1 MSAPAMASRK
11 ALRAALGALDD
22 LARGESLK
30 HSVSR
35 ALKSA
40 GDLGPKERRFVAQ
53 SAREVAQHLRRIDAF
68 LAQSG
73 LELRRLIPEDRSLA
87 RMLALR
93 LRVNAVPMQQALR
106 ELALPGPR
114 RPRSVTDLELAR
126 AAQAMPEALTLP
138 EDPLARRALLHSFPD
153 WLMGRLAEAI
163 PEEEELDDWLQA
175 TARPPML
182 DLRVNLSRAKPEVVM
197 EELRQAGLAVNPG
210 RFLEEALVA
219 EDRALLFDLPA
230 FKQGRVAV
238 QDEGSQLIARM
249 CGVKPGDRVLDACA
263 GAGGKALA
271 LAALGAH
278 VTATD
283 GIPSRLRPLRERARL
298 AGARIDI
305 REEPPT
311 GLFDTVLVD
320 APCSGLGA
328 LHREPD
334 AKWRLTRESLAA
346 FPTQQL
352 QILSAAAE
360 CVRPGGRL
368 VYATC
373 SPLPAEDHEVVEKFL
388 EGHTEFAAAKASL
401 ALGVGLARRLKLKG
415 ELQLFTHRH
424 GTGSFFAALLV
435 RKTGRSRAKKCP

>member
-30 HSVSR
+30 LSVSR
-35 ALKSA
+35 ALKGA

-73 LELRRLIPEDRSLA
+73 LELRKLIPEDRSLA

-93 LRVNAVPMQQALR
+93 LRVNAVPVAQALR

-114 RPRSVTDLELAR
+114 RPRSLTDAALAQ
-126 AAQAMPEALTLP
+126 AAQAMPPTLALP
-138 EDPLARRALLHSFPD
+138 EDPIARRALLHSFPD
-153 WLMGRLAEAI
+153 WLMAKLAEAI
-163 PEEEELDDWLQA
+163 PTGELDAWLEA
-175 TARPPML
+175 TARPPPL
-182 DLRVNLSRAKPEVVM
+182 DLRVNLSRAKPGSVM

-249 CGVKPGDRVLDACA
+249 CGVKPGERVLDACA
-263 GAGGKALA
+263 GAGGKSLA

-283 GIPSRLRPLRERARL
+283 KIAARLRPLRDRARV

-305 REEPPT
+305 REEQPSE
-311 GLFDTVLVD
+311 LFDTVLVD

-334 AKWRLTRESLAA
+334 AKWRLTRESLGA
-346 FPTQQL
+346 FPAQQL
-352 QILSAAAE
+352 EILRAAAE
-360 CVRPGGRL
+360 RVRPGGRL

-373 SPLPAEDHEVVEKFL
+373 SPLPAEDEEVVAQFL
-388 EGHTEFAAAKASL
+388 EGARDFTLARPSL
-401 ALGVGLARRLKLKG
+401 GLGVELARRLKIKSAM
-415 ELQLFTHRH
+415 QLYSHRH

-435 RKTGRSRAKKCP
+435 RKAARSRPTKCP